1 MRRYDMA
8 VIGGGASGCCLAAE
22 LGEAGMSVLLLERG
36 ERLGRK
42 LSATGNGQGN
52 VTNVDMSVDKY
63 FGGGKRIVR
72 DIVGTD
78 HRAALLPFCGIFE
91 ADERGRVYPAGRQAS
106 SLTDELRHRIA
117 RTNVDVRFGAFVTGL
132 DAGFEIRTESGE
144 RYLSDNVALCAGG
157 KAAKQFGTDGNAY
170 ALAEGLGHTV
180 TPLYPALVQLK
191 ADMREL
197 RTLKGLR
204 FDCSVTAYAD
214 GAKLKRTRG
223 DVIFTDYGLTGNAIF
238 TLSSCLTDKRHAS
251 VSIEFLPAVTLDA
264 VREDVERKK
273 LAGYE
278 GGDLLRCTLNNQL
291 GKVIVKRAG
300 EDPVAIAKTVKDF
313 RMDITGTLG
322 FDNAQVTHGGID
334 MREVTE
340 ELESRFVPGLFFAGE
355 ILDVDGEC
363 GGYNLHWAITS
374 AHRVATAVKM
384 RK

>member
-52 VTNVDMSVDKY
+52 VTNVDMSADKY

-363 GGYNLHWAITS
+363 GGYNLHWAIAS

>member
-144 RYLSDNVALCAGG
+144 RYLSDNIALCAGG

-374 AHRVATAVKM
+374 AHRVATAVKL